1 MKELRYLL
9 LLDLKTNTFNYDI
22 QGELAS
28 MGIDKRLKNL
38 FIDDAKNYW
47 FLTEHNTLF
56 FS

>member
-9 LLDLKTNTFNYDI
+9 LLDLKANTFNYDI

-47 FLTEHNTLF
+47 FLTEDNTF
-56 FS
+56 FFL